1 MEKNSPA
8 NAGDLRDVRLTPG
21 PGRSLAQDTAP
32 TAGCTLREPH
42 GQRGLVGR
50 GVGGKE
56 LDTTQVTAYTDLRT
70 QPGTGKR
77 TRRTGQGAGREAW
90 SFYVFSERPP
100 NTSARK
106 LFELPSFRA
115 FAEASLHRYACLKH
129 WPPVER
135 ELSLQPLASPQR
147 LVGVV
152 GLKLPTF

>member
-56 LDTTQVTAYTDLRT
+56 LDTTQVTACMDLRT

-106 LFELPSFRA
+106 LFELPSFRV
-115 FAEASLHRYACLKH
+115 L
-129 WPPVER
+129 
-135 ELSLQPLASPQR
+135 QR
-147 LVGVV
+147 LHYIGM
-152 GLKLPTF
+152 PA